1 MKTKNSF
8 FYNLKKTLTKEI
20 GFSKAKT
27 AFFENLALM
36 ISSGVNIEKAFET
49 LQKETTDLAFKDN
62 IEYIKTEILNGNP
75 FWLTLK
81 NEKIIPDHIVSI
93 VRIGEESGTLSK
105 NLLMASEQM
114 KKDNEFVSRI
124 RSASIYPIIIFT
136 LLIIISAGIAV
147 FILPR
152 FSQIYKSFNTELPV
166 ITQIFVSLGD
176 FFQNYGLIVVP
187 LFLVIMGILIF
198 VLFFNQKTKHIGQT
212 ILLGIPGIKQIIQE
226 IEFARFGY
234 IMGNLLE
241 IGVPADKA
249 LNIIAKTTS
258 YRAFRDVYKHLEEEI
273 TKGFTFND
281 AFSTYPKIH
290 KWVNESIIELI
301 STGEQTGN
309 LSEIFIKIF
318 DIYSKKNELSS
329 KNISTLFEPILLI
342 IVWVGV
348 AFMAISV
355 IMPIYNIVGNL
366 NDLTGSNSSTITQT
380 DNQVS
385 VTVTIKTDNILNL
398 NSKKIKINTTD
409 TGYVN
414 VRDSIG
420 GKLIAKIKSGE
431 FYDFLEKNAGWYK
444 IAIKDKTGWVNAT
457 NVTEIP

>member
-1 MKTKNSF
+1 MKKRNNF
-8 FYNLKKTLTKEI
+8 FEKLKKNLTRDI
-20 GFSKAKT
+20 GFSKNKT
-27 AFFENLALM
+27 AFFENLSLM

-49 LQKETTDLAFKDN
+49 LEKETTDLSFKDN
-62 IEYIKTEILNGNP
+62 ISYIKTEILNGNP
-75 FWLTLK
+75 FWLTLQ
-81 NEKIIPDHIVSI
+81 NENIIPEHIVSI

-105 NLLMASEQM
+105 NLVMASEQM

-124 RSASIYPIIIFT
+124 RSASIYPVIIFS
-136 LLIIISAGIAV
+136 LLILISAGIAI

-152 FSQIYKSFNTELPV
+152 FSQIYKSFNTELPFV
-166 ITQIFVSLGD
+166 TQVFVNLGD
-176 FFQNYGLIVVP
+176 FFQNYGLTVVP
-187 LFLVIMGILIF
+187 LFLLITLI
-198 VLFFNQKTKHIGQT
+198 VVYIVFFNKKTKHLGQS

-226 IEFARFGY
+226 VEFSRFGY

-241 IGVPADKA
+241 IGIPADKA
-249 LNIIAKTTS
+249 LAIIAKTTS
-258 YRAFRDVYKHLEEEI
+258 YNAFKKVYTHLEVEI

-290 KWVNESIIELI
+290 KWFNESIIELV

-309 LSEIFIKIF
+309 LSEIFLKIF
-318 DIYSKKNELSS
+318 DIYSKKSELSS

-355 IMPIYNIVGNL
+355 ILPIYNIVGNL
-366 NDLTGSNSSTITQT
+366 NDLTGNTTENT
-380 DNQVS
+380 DNQVL
-385 VTVTIKTDNILNL
+385 VPTIVKSDNVLAIK
-398 NSKKIKINTTD
+398 NSRLKINTTD

-420 GKLIAKIKSGE
+420 GKLIAKVKSGE
-431 FYDFLEKNAGWYK
+431 FFDIVEKNAGWYK
-444 IAIKDKTGWVNAT
+444 ISVKDTYGWVNAS